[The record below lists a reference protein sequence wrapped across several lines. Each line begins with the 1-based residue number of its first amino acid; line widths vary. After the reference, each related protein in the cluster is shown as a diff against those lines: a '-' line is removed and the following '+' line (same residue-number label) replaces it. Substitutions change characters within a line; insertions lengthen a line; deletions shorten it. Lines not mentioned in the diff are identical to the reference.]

1 MVEFEG
7 EVRKWGNSLAVILP
21 RDKFKGIKIKLGKKL
36 RFITMEGGVDLKKEF
51 GSLKHILK
59 KSTQEIKDELRKEE
73 FEIEERKWKR
83 HLLKE

>member
-21 RDKFKGIKIKLGKKL
+21 RDKFKGKRIRVGKKL
-36 RFITMEGGVDLKKEF
+36 RFITMDKGVDLRKEF
-51 GSLKHILK
+51 GSLKHIFK

-73 FEIEERKWKR
+73 FEIEKRKYGKVFLR
-83 HLLKE
+83 